1 MTRRTV
7 AAVSEEN
14 LWRQQIAA
22 NPGHSQWYVE
32 RFRDMAAQGKDI
44 VGEARMID
52 AMVGRGAHILDAGCG
67 PGRLGG
73 YLATVGHRVVG
84 VDLDPHLI
92 EAARAE
98 HPAVQWISDDLSTV
112 DLSSY
117 GITSPFDVVVCAG
130 NVVTFLAPSTRRAV
144 LAGFA
149 RVLADEGRAVVGFG
163 AGRGYDF
170 ADFFADA
177 AAVGLVPEL
186 KLSTWDLRPHTAAAD
201 FLVAVLTK
209 N

>member
-1 MTRRTV
+1 M